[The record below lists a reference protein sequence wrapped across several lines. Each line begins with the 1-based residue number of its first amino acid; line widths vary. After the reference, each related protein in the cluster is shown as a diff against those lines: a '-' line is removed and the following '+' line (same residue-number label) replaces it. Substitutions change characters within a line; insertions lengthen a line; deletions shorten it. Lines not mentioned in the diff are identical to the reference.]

1 MIGGSAVFGG
11 IGTIVSQT
19 AEAIT
24 GVDKEKMDAFKRSAA
39 PVYQKNATL
48 IPLTEPDKNGNFKYF
63 NFSYSNPYDSLVRP
77 INAILNNLGNGELTQ
92 ATVDEKVM
100 NALFG
105 DPLTNTPGAFAE
117 FFDPF
122 VSESIG
128 SEAIFDIAF
137 RKGETRDGKRIYF
150 ENDSLTEK
158 IDKSIGHLFAQL
170 EPGAS
175 RSARRVY
182 KAATGTFTQFGTLLD
197 TNTELG
203 ALLAGVR
210 VEDAKPLTSMP
221 FIITAFGKDK
231 VNIRR
236 KFGRNAFA
244 ANAAPEQRLA
254 AFKEYVVDMF
264 NNQKL
269 FHQVLKDMK
278 TLNIPTG
285 KLEDLLQARLR
296 NKSEVEALLEGEF
309 RPPNFSTETFDELID
324 RLKIEDPI
332 EAAKIRSNIRQ
343 DLNTMEKVIDRMDRF
358 DLDDSVQDVDEKIN
372 EILFPRV
379 SRIRD
384 PQPLVQTG
392 IMTQKINLP
401 QDINIGTPINTQI
414 LSATIQP
421 TLSFGEKF
429 NLLFRQ

>member
-1 MIGGSAVFGG
+1 
-11 IGTIVSQT
+11 
-19 AEAIT
+19 
-24 GVDKEKMDAFKRSAA
+24 
-39 PVYQKNATL
+39 
-48 IPLTEPDKNGNFKYF
+48 
-63 NFSYSNPYDSLVRP
+63 
-77 INAILNNLGNGELTQ
+77 
-92 ATVDEKVM
+92 
-100 NALFG
+100 
-105 DPLTNTPGAFAE
+105 
-117 FFDPF
+117 
-122 VSESIG
+122 
-128 SEAIFDIAF
+128 
-137 RKGETRDGKRIYF
+137 
-150 ENDSLTEK
+150 
-158 IDKSIGHLFAQL
+158 
-170 EPGAS
+170 
-175 RSARRVY
+175 
-182 KAATGTFTQFGTLLD
+182 
-197 TNTELG
+197 
-203 ALLAGVR
+203 
-210 VEDAKPLTSMP
+210 
-221 FIITAFGKDK
+221 
-231 VNIRR
+231 
-236 KFGRNAFA
+236 
-244 ANAAPEQRLA
+244 
-254 AFKEYVVDMF
+254 
-264 NNQKL
+264 
-269 FHQVLKDMK
+269 MK

-309 RPPNFSTETFDELID
+309 RPPNFSTETFDELIY

>member
-1 MIGGSAVFGG
+1 
-11 IGTIVSQT
+11 
-19 AEAIT
+19 
-24 GVDKEKMDAFKRSAA
+24 
-39 PVYQKNATL
+39 
-48 IPLTEPDKNGNFKYF
+48 
-63 NFSYSNPYDSLVRP
+63 
-77 INAILNNLGNGELTQ
+77 
-92 ATVDEKVM
+92 
-100 NALFG
+100 
-105 DPLTNTPGAFAE
+105 
-117 FFDPF
+117 
-122 VSESIG
+122 
-128 SEAIFDIAF
+128 
-137 RKGETRDGKRIYF
+137 
-150 ENDSLTEK
+150 
-158 IDKSIGHLFAQL
+158 
-170 EPGAS
+170 
-175 RSARRVY
+175 
-182 KAATGTFTQFGTLLD
+182 
-197 TNTELG
+197 
-203 ALLAGVR
+203 
-210 VEDAKPLTSMP
+210 MP

-285 KLEDLLQARLR
+285 KLEDLLHARLR

-372 EILFPRV
+372 EIYFNPVNLYT
-379 SRIRD
+379 SRRH
-384 PQPLVQTG
+384 
-392 IMTQKINLP
+392 LP
-401 QDINIGTPINTQI
+401 TPI
-414 LSATIQP
+414 
-421 TLSFGEKF
+421 
-429 NLLFRQ
+429 

>member
-1 MIGGSAVFGG
+1 
-11 IGTIVSQT
+11 
-19 AEAIT
+19 
-24 GVDKEKMDAFKRSAA
+24 MDAFKRSAA

-128 SEAIFDIAF
+128 SE
-137 RKGETRDGKRIYF
+137 
-150 ENDSLTEK
+150 
-158 IDKSIGHLFAQL
+158 DKSIGHLFAQL

-264 NNQKL
+264 INQKL